1 MFFFKE
7 FKHLYKS
14 LFFFTIVLSFT
25 AACQRDPV
33 LKTHGIAY
41 LEKRE
46 KLIDINVSNKNDI
59 VKILGTPATQGLTNK
74 NVWIYVERT
83 RTRGKLAKLGR
94 NVLLK
99 NNILVLEFNDYGIL
113 IAKDFYDKDKMQK
126 LKFDKDVT
134 SFEGKKEN
142 FIYSFLSSVRQ
153 KMIKKK

>member
-1 MFFFKE
+1 M
-7 FKHLYKS
+7 YKS
-14 LFFFTIVLSFT
+14 LFFLTIVLSFT